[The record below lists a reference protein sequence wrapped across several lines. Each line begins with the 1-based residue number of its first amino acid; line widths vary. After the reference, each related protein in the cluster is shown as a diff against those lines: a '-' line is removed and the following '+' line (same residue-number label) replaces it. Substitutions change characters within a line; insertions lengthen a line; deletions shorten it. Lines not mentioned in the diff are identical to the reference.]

1 MNITKHQK
9 KRAYKLMRFVQK
21 WRIRFYYLIS
31 TNRPKVLSPCT
42 YHQPVQFVG
51 KGLISL
57 DNVSFGVFPSP
68 NFLGSYAYIETR
80 GINDQISIGSGT
92 IFNNNATLIAD
103 KANISI
109 GNDCLIGLNF
119 TAINAD
125 FHGLAVK
132 NRTNGNY
139 LAQDIIIGNHV
150 FIGNNVTI
158 LKGVQIGD
166 NAVIGN
172 GSIVTKNVAKNTIV
186 AGVPAKHLGYIPD
199 E

>member
-1 MNITKHQK
+1 MTKLVLV
-9 KRAYKLMRFVQK
+9 AARF
-21 WRIRFYYLIS
+21 
-31 TNRPKVLSPCT
+31 
-42 YHQPVQFVG
+42 
-51 KGLISL
+51 
-57 DNVSFGVFPSP
+57 
-68 NFLGSYAYIETR
+68 
-80 GINDQISIGSGT
+80 
-92 IFNNNATLIAD
+92 FNNNATLIAD

-109 GNDCLIGLNF
+109 GNHCLIGLNF
-119 TAINAD
+119 TAISSD

-132 NRTNGNY
+132 NRNNGNY
-139 LAQDIIIGNHV
+139 LAQDIIIGNCV

-172 GSIVTKNVAKNTIV
+172 GSIVTKNVAKNSIV